1 MENTTKKAA
10 TALELLSK
18 RLFEITPEEVK
29 GAFTSVDVQLQ
40 KTKRG
45 TGANKTIF
53 YRATLAFVSGLY
65 EIPMTLT
72 QMEYVQICMKRNPNA
87 MAVPDSLKLKA
98 YILPV
103 EYTNVNSITDQVQT
117 SFQLKVILSDLVRK
131 KIWLDTLQKDMWDK
145 LVKLPFVKTETDAD
159 GEDIVA
165 DAL

>member
-1 MENTTKKAA
+1 MEKNTTKTS
-10 TALELLSK
+10 TASELLLK

-29 GAFTSVDVQLQ
+29 ESFTPVDVQLQ

-45 TGANKTIF
+45 TGANKTIY
-53 YRATLAFVSGLY
+53 YRATLVFVSGLY

-103 EYTNVNSITDQVQT
+103 EYTSVNSITDQVQT
-117 SFQLKVILSDLVRK
+117 SFQLKVVLSDLVRK
-131 KIWLDTLQKDMWDK
+131 KIWLDTLQKVMWDK
-145 LVKLPFVKTETDAD
+145 FVKLPFVKTETDAD